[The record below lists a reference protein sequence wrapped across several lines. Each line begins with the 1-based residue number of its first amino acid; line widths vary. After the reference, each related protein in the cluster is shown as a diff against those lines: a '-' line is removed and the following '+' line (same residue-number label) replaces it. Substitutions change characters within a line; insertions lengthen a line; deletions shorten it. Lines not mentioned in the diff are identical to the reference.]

1 MTTSRYLDKNIFLN
15 NVGLN
20 RRLSANSNGTLHTD
34 TNRLYWET
42 WGVELADPNGGI
54 FLRSDHNLWL
64 GVNAQGQLVQSANRT
79 VNEQWRVE
87 SDPSGNLLISSAFNG
102 KRLSAT
108 SNTVVTTSESA
119 GPSEQ
124 WRIEEASAVLK
135 FDGQGSHVALPPMNP
150 DFSQGLTIE
159 AWVRHDAFANYSRVL
174 DMGNGQDSDNIVLA
188 NTGTTNDLSFHVFQN
203 ANHLLLNAPGV
214 LTAGVWQH
222 VAATVDASGYGR
234 IYRNGVQVAEGA
246 LHLPRTLQRERN
258 YIGKSNWPG
267 ATLNGRVAEVR
278 LWTYARSVEQIAGA
292 TGRRLNGDE
301 SGLCGYWRLDG
312 VAGLVAHDLSPNNR
326 HAAIVGEASWL
337 PARLAERPFDGPAEE
352 IKVSNF
358 NGNGRVR
365 LPAMDLDFS
374 DGCTIEAWVYPRA
387 AVGWARILALESN
400 RGPDHVLLLLN
411 GPGTGF
417 GLVGV
422 PDQGGES
429 GVYSAAD
436 TLPIGRWTHICGV
449 IDPAGQV
456 RLYRDGQQIAS
467 SPALLPKS
475 GLRTNSLIGSTS
487 AGYGFSGMVAEL
499 RLWTGV
505 RSEAQIRAN
514 MSRGLTGHEAG
525 LKAYWKLDEDS
536 GASAQDYSTNAYS
549 GTRDGGCSQVA
560 SQPPIETRRAR
571 VTTVTHEGKVLVFA
585 TRPDGRVQYTVKQSG
600 FEDTVPITQ
609 GTVPGWEL
617 WQDLVF
623 PDQPDDASVTALE
636 ARTLNYDGE
645 PGRYVLRSRYR
656 TASDTAIAAVQVVSG
671 FGFLYVFRQS
681 STGTLLVD
689 RFVLDGIK
697 NELVPKVEVR
707 FKRSRQRHAPL
718 LPASPQ
724 APDQNFDS
732 LDFSDTS
739 GDPFYEPST
748 ELCLVSGVHDGLFAV
763 VLLPTKDPD
772 RQRWHLFMHN
782 GSLNKVVTV
791 SILSSEAGLFD
802 PHQRTSSSDGS
813 LIPGVE
819 RSVFDFG
826 ATLTGTVRSLCGV
839 RYDLQEEQA
848 SATGQKLLLRT
859 AVRVMLV
866 VEATQGAN
874 VLSFAA
880 AADGTLSRLV
890 DDPQVQRVVHSER
903 RELLLPLNTLE
914 NVQAAKVTPP
924 VAGAIATMRR
934 GSGDKVAVQ
943 STSADKLKIG
953 DSIEIKGTQHYNG
966 RYAVGAVTSDTFEL
980 DVSFTSSESMGN
992 WEKVSSRETGLT
1004 FDGAVTSYRRTAD
1017 NKLLVTAPNHGLLQ
1031 GDAVQVTG
1039 TSDYNGVYP
1048 VSPIDASQ
1056 FSLDAPW
1063 VLGSAL
1069 GVKHL
1074 AARRRRGIV
1083 LNGVNEYVAVRNASV
1098 PTGNASY
1105 TVEAW
1110 IRPGSMAAG
1119 GIVSWGADGVANQ
1132 VNTFSLTPTG
1142 LIHHWANN
1150 DLSVA
1155 TAALTDGWHHVA
1167 ASYDAVANTRRIY
1180 LDGAQLIEDTP
1191 SGTHAV
1197 PAPVTNFTIGKAGGA
1212 HFPGAIADVRVWS
1225 VVRTREQLASAM
1237 FDQLTGQEDGL
1248 CGFWKLGAIAEG
1260 DDTAWGLAF
1269 DGVNDCAHINDTAA
1283 LRLGTYTVEVWIKPE
1298 QPQDWV
1304 GIVGKPGRNFNIW
1317 IHRDG
1322 IIHHRFH
1329 TNTGKSE
1336 GPPDVPAGTIR
1347 WGEWNHI
1354 AITNDGQVARTFH
1367 DGVERASLVIAD
1379 KTLVTDNTPLII
1391 GRSLDDTNNYFFKGV
1406 MDELRLWST
1415 ARSAEAIAANRGRHL
1430 EGNEAGLVG
1439 YWRFGE
1445 ESGAGLVDATS
1456 RRLDAFVTGGATA
1469 VASDAPLSVNA
1480 PPRSAKVFD
1489 FSPRRSDGVV
1499 VGAPYVA
1506 NVVLTNV
1513 VGAQYRNDDLVA
1525 VVRGGVYEESVELRA
1540 NDGSAPVF
1548 KFSHWFKKS
1557 SDSVVP
1563 DVTLTPIAAKVSAIG
1578 GGWYRASCQFA
1589 VPATTSMMRAFK
1601 IVEVTGA
1608 WTTLELRRHR
1618 LAELPDA
1625 ITEWEYALTPKLA
1638 PLTNVPADLD
1648 VQLASLAGS
1657 EKTEAALLVEK
1668 RVLDDKIGASLD
1680 PTLAARITQL
1690 RAAIAA
1696 LETER
1701 ARLTAVRAEHQRYPM
1716 LFCCRYSPR
1725 HSGMALAVEGAGQT
1739 HNVRVCQ
1746 VTYTGADNQLF
1757 YADPGINAQ
1766 GHLTIAPY
1774 QYQAPEGHFLIRPRH
1789 SGLVVD
1795 IENWSQDNEARL
1807 HQWIFTGNDNQW
1819 FQFQPVGGATHTY
1832 KIKVR
1837 HSQKVLDVYDGTA
1850 NENESIIQ
1858 FDDNGDH
1865 NQQFV
1870 LQVVHESPITQP
1882 VLNALNDCQTT
1893 IAART
1898 AELNLLLGAQSSS
1911 QSQRDAWQA
1920 RANAITNVDLPP
1932 VRQRIASVATGTLG
1946 AMLNDA
1952 GKTPVLGLLV
1962 KEQKRG
1968 LSTLGGLLS
1977 FVHSTGRIT
1986 ALQTCDGDVQ
1996 LNYVDARGRM
2006 REARYQAT
2014 RDSRGATVEGW
2025 RPTAA
2030 RAGLSC
2036 LEHAD
2041 IVRLDRALAL
2051 GDDWSVEAC
2060 FQYPLP
2066 RTGYCNTLV
2075 FRSGVG
2081 EVSVFQNRL
2090 GVWLGDFYDCGF
2102 DVNVLSHGWHHLAVV
2117 ARGSGATST
2126 IAFFVDGKPVGDL
2139 RSTAISRANGD
2150 KTRLDA
2156 LKKVVMK
2163 GSTTITTLGN
2173 NAGGGKQFGRIAELR
2188 LWGLALKDEEV
2199 AANSRSL
2206 LTGREPGLVAY
2217 FPMTEAQGALLRDAS
2232 GNDNHGT
2239 ITNASW
2245 VPFDAPIGR
2254 QPGELRGEAMAVAE
2268 YDTIGQRP
2276 GSTAMMALMRR
2287 AVAVET
2293 PRGVRL
2299 LSEQRVEELDL
2310 RWVGNA
2316 QFQPTLLGFIEGPP
2330 PVPSEN
2336 LTLNANYNGAASVE
2350 LSTSDDISFQW
2361 NRAKDD
2367 KFGSTTDYFIGI
2379 DMVKKSIVA
2388 PVGVGFSADA
2398 AKVKV
2403 GVKLSGGGTTGSTHS
2418 STISAQSSLK
2428 MTDRL
2433 ELRGTLEEQPRFP
2446 QLGNR
2451 FIPKNVGYAL
2461 VVSGLA
2467 DVFVTSLKRSGRM
2480 VGYEVVPN
2488 QDIPPDVNT
2497 VSFLINPA
2505 YTMTGSLDGMTG
2517 SKPTS
2522 DRFFAHVPELRAQY
2536 GSRYPASYYRLKEA
2550 YDLKQQI
2557 AEQDKNREAYFFN
2570 FDAKIKTLGPVG
2582 DDDLGREIDKGG
2594 APTSASV
2601 QRQEDQAPAG
2611 AGTGTTTAAADAAI
2625 ESAEQQQRD
2634 YTDKLD
2640 ERRAQI
2646 EQSFTDR
2653 EQLYSATRG
2662 LDRWQERMEDLRIRA
2677 GKRNIVNTYVWD
2689 ANGGLHTEQ
2698 QQFAS
2703 SVQHSVGSNASVSFN
2718 MGGVLNYFGL
2728 GFGNE
2733 LTSMANISASQTLTK
2748 TVSNSRGFGLGVSLA
2763 GMESRGVTDHKD
2775 RPMVPGEKVGRYRF
2789 MSFYLE
2795 GSTQHFNDFFSY
2807 VVDPEWLIGNS
2818 ENARALRETRGRTN
2832 KAWRVLHRVTYVER
2846 PVLAN
2851 FGADLRPLPSAPAAP
2866 SIDKRVESLEAKLDL
2881 ALKLLQAPKTP

>member
-1 MTTSRYLDKNIFLN
+1 MTISRHLDKFVFLN
-15 NVGLN
+15 NIGLN
-20 RRLSANSNGTLHTD
+20 QQLAAHSNGTLYTG
-34 TNRLYWET
+34 TNRLNWET
-42 WGVELADPNGGI
+42 WGVELADPSGCV
-54 FLRSDHNLWL
+54 FLRNDHNRWL
-64 GVNAQGQLVQSANRT
+64 GVSAQGELVQSVNRT

-87 SDPSGNLLISSAFNG
+87 SDPSGNVLITSAFNG

-108 SNTVVTTSESA
+108 SNTVVTVSTSA
-119 GPSEQ
+119 GPAEQ

-135 FDGQGSHVALPPMNP
+135 FDGQGSHVVLPPMNP

-159 AWVRHDAFANYSRVL
+159 AWVRHESFANYSRVL
-174 DMGNGQDSDNIVLA
+174 DMGNGPASDNIVLA
-188 NTGTTNDLSFHVFQN
+188 NSGTSADFGFHVFQG
-203 ANHLLLNAPGV
+203 ANIRSINAPGA
-214 LTAGVWQH
+214 LTTGVWQH
-222 VAATVDASGYGR
+222 IAATLDASGYGR
-234 IYRNGVQVAEGA
+234 LYKNGVQIAEGQMQ
-246 LHLPRTLQRERN
+246 LPRALQRERN
-258 YIGKSNWPG
+258 YIGKSNWPD
-267 ATLNGRVAEVR
+267 AFLNGRVAELR
-278 LWTYARSVEQIAGA
+278 LWTYARSVEQLAGA
-292 TGRRLNGDE
+292 MGRRLHGDE

-312 VAGLVAHDLSPNNR
+312 VAGLIAHDLSSNNR

-337 PARLAERPFDGPAEE
+337 PARFAERPFAAPADE

-358 NGNGRVR
+358 DGNGRIR

-374 DGCTIEAWVYPRA
+374 AGCTVEAWVYPRA
-387 AVGWARILALESN
+387 AVGWARVLTLQTT
-400 RGPDHVLLLLN
+400 RGIDHVLLLCN
-411 GPGTGF
+411 GPGNGF

-422 PDQGGES
+422 TNQGGES
-429 GVYSAAD
+429 GVYSAAG
-436 TLPIGRWTHICGV
+436 TLQTGRWTHICGV
-449 IDPAGQV
+449 IDPAGEV
-456 RLYRDGQQIAS
+456 RLYKDGQLIAS
-467 SPALLPKS
+467 GPALLPRS
-475 GLRTNSLIGSTS
+475 GLRTNSLIGSES
-487 AGYGFSGMVAEL
+487 AGYGFPGMLAEL

-505 RSEAQIRAN
+505 RSEAQIRDN

-536 GASAQDYSTNAYS
+536 GASARDHSTNNYA
-549 GTRDGGCSQVA
+549 GTRDGGCAQVVSQL
-560 SQPPIETRRAR
+560 PIEARRSR

-609 GTVPGWEL
+609 GAVPGWEL
-617 WQDLVF
+617 WKDLVL

-645 PGRYVLRSRYR
+645 AGKYYMRSRYR

-681 STGTLLVD
+681 SIGTLLVD
-689 RFVLDGIK
+689 RFVLDGLK

-707 FKRSRQRHAPL
+707 FKRSRQRYTPL
-718 LPASPQ
+718 LPAGPQ

-739 GDPFYEPST
+739 GAPFYEPST
-748 ELCLVSGVHDGLFAV
+748 ELCSIRGVHDGLFAV

-772 RQRWHLFMHN
+772 RQRWHVFLHN
-782 GSLNKVVTV
+782 SNLNKVVTF
-791 SILSSEAGLFD
+791 SILSSETGLFD
-802 PHQRTSSSDGS
+802 LHQRTSSIDGS
-813 LIPGVE
+813 PIPGVE

-866 VEATQGAN
+866 VEADQGAN

-903 RELLLPLNTLE
+903 RELLLPLDTLE

-924 VAGAIATMRR
+924 VAGAIATLRR

-943 STSADKLKIG
+943 SNNADKLKIG
-953 DSIEIKGTQHYNG
+953 DSIEIKETQSYNG
-966 RYAVGAVTSDTFEL
+966 RYAVNAVTSDTFEI
-980 DVSFTSSESMGN
+980 DVSFTNGENMGK

-1017 NKLLVTAPNHGLLQ
+1017 NKLLVTAPNHGLVQ

-1039 TSDYNGVYP
+1039 TSDYNGIYP
-1048 VSPIDASQ
+1048 VSPIDAGQ
-1056 FSLDAPW
+1056 FALDAPW

-1069 GVKHL
+1069 GVKQL

-1083 LNGVNEYVAVRNASV
+1083 LNGLNEYVAVRNASV

-1119 GIVSWGADGVANQ
+1119 GIVSWGADGTTNQ

-1155 TAALTDGWHHVA
+1155 TVALTDGWHHVA
-1167 ASYDAVANTRRIY
+1167 ASHDAVTNTRRIY
-1180 LDGAQLIEDTP
+1180 LDGAEIKADNP

-1197 PAPVTNFTIGKAGGA
+1197 PTSVTNFTIGRAGGA

-1225 VVRTREQLASAM
+1225 LVRTREQLASAM

-1260 DDTAWGLAF
+1260 DATAWGLAF
-1269 DGVNDCAHINDTAA
+1269 DGVNDCAQINDTAA

-1298 QPQDWV
+1298 QPTQDWV
-1304 GIVGKPGRNFNIW
+1304 AIVGKPGRNFNIW
-1317 IHRDG
+1317 LHRNG
-1322 IIHHRFH
+1322 SIRHNFH
-1329 TNTGKSE
+1329 TTG
-1336 GPPDVPAGTIR
+1336 GPNDGPNDVPASTIR

-1354 AITNDGQVARTFH
+1354 AITNDGQTARTFH
-1367 DGVERASLVIAD
+1367 NGVERASIALAG

-1391 GRSLDDTNNYFFKGV
+1391 GRSLDNTNDYYFKGV

-1415 ARSAEAIAANRGRHL
+1415 ARSAAAIAADRGRHL
-1430 EGNEAGLVG
+1430 VGNEAGLVG

-1456 RRLDAFVTGGATA
+1456 ARLDALVTGGATA
-1469 VASDAPLSVNA
+1469 VASDAPIAINA
-1480 PPRSAKVFD
+1480 PPRSARVFD

-1513 VGAQYRNDDLVA
+1513 PGAQYRNDDLVA
-1525 VVRGGVYEESVELRA
+1525 VVRGGIYEESVELRA

-1563 DVTLTPIAAKVSAIG
+1563 DVSLTPIAAKVSDIG

-1589 VPATTSMMRAFK
+1589 VPATTSLMRAFK
-1601 IVEVTGA
+1601 IVEVAGA

-1618 LAELPDA
+1618 LVELPDA
-1625 ITEWEYALTPKLA
+1625 ITEWEYAPAPKLN

-1648 VQLASLAGS
+1648 VQLAALGAG
-1657 EKTEAALLVEK
+1657 EQIEAALLVEK
-1668 RVLDDKIGASLD
+1668 RVLEDKIAASLD
-1680 PTLAARITQL
+1680 PTLATRITQL
-1690 RAAIAA
+1690 QAAIAA

-1701 ARLTAVRAEHQRYPM
+1701 ARLNAVRAEHLRYPM
-1716 LFCCRYSPR
+1716 IFCCRYTPR
-1725 HSGMALAVEGAGQT
+1725 HSGMALAVEGASQAGGA
-1739 HNVRVCQ
+1739 RVCQ
-1746 VTYTGADNQLF
+1746 VSYHGTDNELF
-1757 YADPGINAQ
+1757 YADPGIDAQ

-1774 QYQAPEGHFLIRPRH
+1774 NYRAPEGHFLIRPRH
-1789 SGLVVD
+1789 SGMVAD
-1795 IENWSQDNEARL
+1795 IEGGSEDNCARL
-1807 HQWIFTGNDNQW
+1807 IQWSFTGNDNQW
-1819 FQFQPVGGATHTY
+1819 FRFQPVGGASNTY
-1832 KIKVR
+1832 TIMVR
-1837 HSQKVLDVYDGTA
+1837 HSQKVLDVRGATA
-1850 NENESIIQ
+1850 DENEGIIQ
-1858 FDDNGDH
+1858 FDPNGDP
-1865 NQQFV
+1865 NQQFA
-1870 LQVVHESPITQP
+1870 LQVVRESPITQP
-1882 VLNALNDCQTT
+1882 ILNALNDCQAT
-1893 IAART
+1893 IASRT
-1898 AELNLLLGAQSSS
+1898 AELNLLILAQSSS

-1920 RANAITNVDLPP
+1920 RLTAIINVDLPP
-1932 VRQRIASVATGTLG
+1932 VRQRIASVTTTTLG
-1946 AMLNDA
+1946 AMINDA

-1968 LSTLGGLLS
+1968 LSTLGGLLT
-1977 FVHSTGRIT
+1977 FVRSTGRIT

-1996 LNYVDARGRM
+1996 LNYVDVRGRM
-2006 REARYQAT
+2006 REVRYQAT
-2014 RDSRGATVEGW
+2014 RDSRGATIEGW

-2030 RAGLSC
+2030 RAGLGF
-2036 LEHAD
+2036 LEPAD
-2041 IVRLDRALAL
+2041 LVRLDRPLDL

-2066 RTGYCNTLV
+2066 KTGFCNTLV

-2081 EVSVFQNRL
+2081 EVSVYQNRL

-2102 DVNVLSHGWHHLAVV
+2102 DVNVLSPGWHHLAVV

-2126 IAFFVDGKPVGDL
+2126 IAFFVDGKLVGDL
-2139 RSTAISRANGD
+2139 RSTAIMRANGD

-2156 LKKVVMK
+2156 LKNVVMK
-2163 GSTTITTLGN
+2163 GSAIITALGN
-2173 NAGGGKQFGRIAELR
+2173 HPAGGKQFGRLAELR
-2188 LWGLALKDEEV
+2188 LWGIALKDEEV

-2206 LTGREPGLVAY
+2206 LTGREPGLLAY
-2217 FPMTEAQGALLRDAS
+2217 FPMTEAQGAVLRDAS

-2239 ITNASW
+2239 ITNAAW
-2245 VPFDAPIGR
+2245 VPFDPPLGR

-2268 YDTIGQRP
+2268 YDTIGVTP
-2276 GSTAMMALMRR
+2276 GGTTMALMRR
-2287 AVAVET
+2287 AAAVET

-2299 LSEQRVEELDL
+2299 LAEQRVEALDL

-2316 QFQPTLLGFIEGPP
+2316 QFQPTLLGYIEGPP

-2336 LTLNANYNGAASVE
+2336 LTLNASYNGAASVE
-2350 LSTSDDISFQW
+2350 LSTSDDVTFQW

-2367 KFGSTTDYFIGI
+2367 KFGSTTDFFMGFDQQVKLEQGVPGI
-2379 DMVKKSIVA
+2379 L
-2388 PVGVGFSADA
+2388 GFSSDVNKLKLGA
-2398 AKVKV
+2398 
-2403 GVKLSGGGTTGSTHS
+2403 KLSGGGTTGSTHS
-2418 STISAQSSLK
+2418 STIGAQSSLK

-2446 QLGNR
+2446 QLGSR
-2451 FIPKNVGYAL
+2451 FIPKSVGYAL

-2467 DVFVTSLKRSGRM
+2467 DVFITSLKRSGRM

-2488 QDIPPDVNT
+2488 NDIEPDVNT

-2505 YTMTGSLDGMTG
+2505 YTMAGSLDGLTG

-2557 AEQDKNREAYFFN
+2557 AEQDRSREAYFFN
-2570 FDAKIKTLGPVG
+2570 FDARIKTLGPVG
-2582 DDDLGREIDKGG
+2582 DDDLAREIDKGA
-2594 APTSASV
+2594 APTSVSV
-2601 QRQEDQAPAG
+2601 QRQEDRAPAG
-2611 AGTGTTTAAADAAI
+2611 TGATTATTDAAI
-2625 ESAEQQQRD
+2625 ATAEDQQQD
-2634 YTDKLD
+2634 YNDMLAK
-2640 ERRAQI
+2640 RRAQI
-2646 EQSFTDR
+2646 EQSFADR
-2653 EQLYSATRG
+2653 EQLYTATRG

-2703 SVQHSVGSNASVSFN
+2703 SVQHSVGSNASVTFN
-2718 MGGVLNYFGL
+2718 LGGVFNYFGA
-2728 GFGNE
+2728 GFGFE
-2733 LTSMANISASQTLTK
+2733 LTSMANIQASQTLTK
-2748 TVSNSRGFGLGVSLA
+2748 TVSTSRGFGLGVSLA
-2763 GMESRGVTDHKD
+2763 GVESRGVTDHKD

-2795 GSTQHFNDFFSY
+2795 GATQHFNDFFSY

-2846 PVLAN
+2846 PALAN

-2866 SIDKRVESLEAKLDL
+2866 SLDKRVESLEAKLDL